1 MVGPRQKNI
10 KLAQKEE
17 QLLRELASLF
27 MQISQD
33 EPRLQDLF
41 LNRVHLSPDKGSCS
55 IFFFSPLGKQKFDEL
70 FPILI
75 LYKPSLRAALAKR
88 IPARYTPQLIFRFD
102 DQFEKQQRIE
112 NLLEKIKTEEQS

>member
-10 KLAQKEE
+10 KQAQKEE
-17 QLLRELASLF
+17 LLLRELAQLF
-27 MQISQD
+27 LQIALD
-33 EPRLQDLF
+33 EPRLHDLF
-41 LNRVHLSPDKGSCS
+41 LNRVHLSPDKGMCS
-55 IFFFSPLGKQKFDEL
+55 IYFYSPLGKKKFDEI

-88 IPARYTPQLIFRFD
+88 IPARYTPQLVFKFD

-112 NLLEKIKTEEQS
+112 NLLEKIKTEDQS